1 MPASTMTATFLK
13 IYLFVPAA
21 VPLYSPLC
29 ECVLSFIVV
38 AMNGFS
44 NSRPPHSAE
53 KPYFRWSFRVPPR
66 PGQTRGPRA
75 CFCCAVSRIFAVT
88 VQCQPWHRK
97 CIQRSRAGDF
107 FTCVCDLLLKIV
119 APGYRVSGSGWTELH
134 FFFGVGWVVRLRCQI
149 SDWDF

>member
-13 IYLFVPAA
+13 IYLFVPVA

-66 PGQTRGPRA
+66 PGVQGLVFVVRSLEFLQSRFSANHGIGSAFNGLGPA
-75 CFCCAVSRIFAVT
+75 TFSR
-88 VQCQPWHRK
+88 
-97 CIQRSRAGDF
+97 
-107 FTCVCDLLLKIV
+107 VCDLLLKIV